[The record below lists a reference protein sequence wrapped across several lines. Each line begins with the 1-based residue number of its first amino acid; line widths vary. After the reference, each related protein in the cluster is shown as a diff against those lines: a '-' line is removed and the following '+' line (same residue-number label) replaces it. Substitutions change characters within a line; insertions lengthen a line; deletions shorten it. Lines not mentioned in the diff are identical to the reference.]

1 MHEKQ
6 KYGKI
11 LWLTAISGF
20 LVTAG
25 CARLSDAPRQAAS
38 PPSLVIAATHSQ
50 ELRHQPEVLFAPE
63 PADMDVVPLDVL
75 IEAVLRANPEV
86 QADLAYYEGRLQ
98 KAPQQRALPDPMAQ
112 FEVMVADDDST
123 SYALQLVQP
132 IPWPRRLRLK
142 GQLAEKEAAIAFES
156 HQIRLLDIVHEL
168 SRRYYELA
176 FEYAS
181 LDLVREEKAYIDQL
195 LETAGVGYAVG
206 RHGREALLKAQTESA
221 RLDNVILA
229 YLGRIEALRAALR
242 ARVGDLAVADALLAQ
257 GRTASLNQVPL
268 ALPDAPLEDLLA
280 EAMRLL
286 PEATQ
291 LDQKIELGQ
300 IAYSLA
306 RADYVPDFM
315 VGIKYM
321 YMDNE
326 NKSKSARAPMTV
338 DAGGMAAAPSPRDTG
353 GMSGAKDRNSVEFMV
368 GFTIP
373 IPNARRRAQLLEA
386 RAMENEARLRK
397 QALTVNTATAL
408 EAAFSRLYSLA
419 DQYTVY
425 ESTLIPLAVD
435 TYETS
440 RAEYETGV
448 GGYLDLLDAQ
458 RTFLRLRHEQL
469 EIKRDCLLLIADIQR
484 LTGARF
490 VFEQT
495 HPAHAKEEQA
505 YE

>member
-1 MHEKQ
+1 MHKKR

-11 LWLTAISGF
+11 LWLAAISGL

-25 CARLSDAPRQAAS
+25 CARLSEAPRQAA
-38 PPSLVIAATHSQ
+38 PPPALVIAATHPKA
-50 ELRHQPEVLFAPE
+50 LRHQPEVLFAPE
-63 PADMDVVPLDVL
+63 PADVDVVTLDAL

-123 SYALQLVQP
+123 TYALQLVQP
-132 IPWPRRLRLK
+132 IPWPKRLRLK

-206 RHGREALLKAQTESA
+206 RHGRQALLKAQTESA

-229 YLGRIEALRAALR
+229 YPGRIEALRAALR

-257 GRTASLNQVPL
+257 RRTASLNQVLL
-268 ALPDAPLEDLLA
+268 ALPDAPQEDLLA

-291 LDQKIELGQ
+291 LDHKIELGQ
-300 IAYSLA
+300 IAHSLA

-326 NKSKSARAPMTV
+326 DRSKSARAPMTV
-338 DAGGMAAAPSPRDTG
+338 DAGGMAAPSPRDTG

-397 QALTVNTATAL
+397 HALTVNTATAL

-435 TYETS
+435 AYETS

-484 LTGARF
+484 VTGARF
-490 VFEQT
+490 IFEQT
-495 HPAHAKEEQA
+495 HSDHALGEQA